1 MYQFFLFS
9 LRKAFTFANMK
20 RAYIYIICMLVGMS
34 FLVLLY
40 LQGSYATDMVKM
52 REEQFDETVY
62 RSLDQAA
69 LDMERS
75 ETLRYLQT
83 VMNNRMQDKKETS
96 FLNSMDSMDSV
107 SASIILDSVAMKTGG
122 RMQLVGR
129 HPDQFP
135 TSLTLPRPNRQ
146 VKALNQLRKQVQE
159 AYMYERKVLDEVIYA
174 VMYIASNLRFQ
185 DRINQAEL
193 DNTLRGALLRNGI
206 KLDFHYIVYTAD
218 GREVYRCEDY
228 QEPEDSE
235 HENVYNQLLFRSDP
249 TGQMGYVQ
257 VHFPSRREYVLGV
270 ANYVLPAMIFTF
282 ILFVTFLVTVYL
294 IVRQKKISEMKNDF
308 VHNMTHEFKTP
319 ISTISI
325 AAQMLSDKSVNKD
338 AGTYERLGDVINNET
353 RRLRFQVEKVLQMS
367 LFDHNNI
374 ALKLQ
379 ELDANELIDN
389 VIQTFSLKVSQNGG
403 TLDTRL
409 EAFNPFV
416 NVDEMHFTNVIF
428 NLLDNAVKYRREDEP
443 LHLEVATWNQGEDY
457 LCISIKDNGI
467 GIRKDDLKR
476 IFEKF
481 YRVHTG
487 NKHNVKGFGLGLT
500 YVKKMVDMH
509 HGTIKATSEVGQGTK
524 FIITLPIVK
533 D

>member
-1 MYQFFLFS
+1 
-9 LRKAFTFANMK
+9 MK
-20 RAYIYIICMLVGMS
+20 RTYTLVICLLIGIS

-40 LQGSYATDMVKM
+40 LQGKYATAMVRM
-52 REEQFDETVY
+52 RQEQFDENVL
-62 RSLDQAA
+62 RSLDQASRD
-69 LDMERS
+69 LERS
-75 ETLRYLQT
+75 ETFRYLQT
-83 VMNNRMQDKKETS
+83 VMEHHEQEKQENVSLTS
-96 FLNSMDSMDSV
+96 KGTV
-107 SASIILDSVAMKTGG
+107 SSSLILDTIAAKYGSS
-122 RMQLVGR
+122 MQQVGR
-129 HPDQFP
+129 HTGHLPN
-135 TSLTLPRPNRQ
+135 SLTLPRPNRMVQ
-146 VKALNQLRKQVQE
+146 ALQQLRKQVQD
-159 AYMYERKVLDEVIYA
+159 AYMYERGVLDEVIYA
-174 VMYIASNLRFQ
+174 VMYTASDLRFQ

-193 DNTLRGALLRNGI
+193 DNCLRGALSRNGI
-206 KLDFHYIVYTAD
+206 NLDFHYVVYTAD
-218 GREVYRCEDY
+218 GREVYRCADY
-228 QEPEDSE
+228 NDIGQGYSYTQP
-235 HENVYNQLLFRSDP
+235 LFRSDP
-249 TGQMGYVQ
+249 TGKMGSVC
-257 VHFPSRREYVLGV
+257 VHFPERQSYIRGIAKYVM
-270 ANYVLPAMIFTF
+270 PAMIFTF
-282 ILFVTFLVTVYL
+282 ILFITFLVTVYL

-338 AGTYERLGDVINNET
+338 SATYERLGEVINNET

-367 LFDHNNI
+367 LFDRNNI

-389 VIQTFSLKVSQNGG
+389 VIQTFSLKVTQSGG
-403 TLDTRL
+403 TLETRL
-409 EAFNPFV
+409 EAYNPFV
-416 NVDEMHFTNVIF
+416 NADEMHFTNVIF
-428 NLLDNAVKYRREDEP
+428 NLLDNAFKYRREDAP
-443 LHLEVATWNQGEDY
+443 LRLEVATWNQSEDY

-467 GIRKDDLKR
+467 GIQKVDLKR

>member
-1 MYQFFLFS
+1 
-9 LRKAFTFANMK
+9 MK
-20 RAYIYIICMLVGMS
+20 RVYIFIICLLVGIS

-40 LQGSYATDMVKM
+40 LQGSYATAMVKM
-52 REEQFDETVY
+52 RQEQFDENVL
-62 RSLDQAA
+62 RSLDQASRE
-69 LDMERS
+69 LERT
-75 ETLRYLQT
+75 ETYRYLQT
-83 VMNNRMQDKKETS
+83 V
-96 FLNSMDSMDSV
+96 LNHHEQEKLEEALLHSIDSVPASLSVDSV
-107 SASIILDSVAMKTGG
+107 SDGLGG
-122 RMQLVGR
+122 GMQQVGR

-135 TSLTLPRPNRQ
+135 NSLTLQRPNRMVQ
-146 VKALNQLRKQVQE
+146 AMKHLRRQVQE
-159 AYMYERKVLDEVIYA
+159 AYIYERGVLDEVIYA
-174 VMYIASNLRFQ
+174 VMYTASDLRFQ
-185 DRINQAEL
+185 DRIKQAEL
-193 DNTLRGALLRNGI
+193 DNSLRRALLSNGI
-206 KLDFHYIVYTAD
+206 KLDFHYVVYTAD
-218 GREVYRCEDY
+218 GREVFRCADY
-228 QEPEDSE
+228 EEEGNDQP
-235 HENVYNQLLFRSDP
+235 YNQILFRSDP
-249 TGQMGYVQ
+249 TGQMGQVV
-257 VHFPSRREYVLGV
+257 VHFPQLNSYILGV
-270 ANYVLPAMIFTF
+270 ANYVLPAMIFTL

-325 AAQMLSDKSVNKD
+325 AAQMLSDKSVTKD
-338 AGTYERLGDVINNET
+338 AGTYERLGGVINNET

-389 VIQTFSLKVSQNGG
+389 VIQTFSLKVTQSGG

-409 EAFNPFV
+409 EAYNPFV

-428 NLLDNAVKYRREDEP
+428 NLLDNAFKYRREDEA
-443 LHLEVATWNQGEDY
+443 LRLEVATWNQGDDY

-467 GIRKDDLKR
+467 GIQKDDLRR

-487 NKHNVKGFGLGLT
+487 NKHNVKGFGLGLA
-500 YVKKMVDMH
+500 YVKKMVDLH
-509 HGTIKATSEVGQGTK
+509 HGSIKVTSEVGQGTK

>member
-1 MYQFFLFS
+1 LCQLFLFS

-20 RAYIYIICMLVGMS
+20 RAYIYIICLLIGVS

-40 LQGSYATDMVKM
+40 LQGSYATAMVNM
-52 REEQFDETVY
+52 RTEQFDENVR
-62 RSLDQAA
+62 RSLDQASR
-69 LDMERS
+69 DMERA
-75 ETLRYLQT
+75 ETIRYLQT
-83 VMNNRMQDKKETS
+83 VMNQHEQEKLEGS
-96 FLNSMDSMDSV
+96 LPYSVDSV
-107 SASIILDSVAMKTGG
+107 SSSVSVDSISLKVNKDL
-122 RMQLVGR
+122 QQVGR
-129 HPDQFP
+129 YHSHLPY
-135 TSLTLPRPNRQ
+135 SLALPRPNRSVQASQQLQNQ
-146 VKALNQLRKQVQE
+146 VRE
-159 AYMYERKVLDEVIYA
+159 AYMYERGVLEEVIFA
-174 VMYIASNLRFQ
+174 IMYTASDLLFP
-185 DRINQAEL
+185 DRIKQAEL
-193 DNTLRGALLRNGI
+193 DNCLRRALLRNGI

-218 GREVYRCEDY
+218 GREVYRCADY
-228 QEPEDSE
+228 QEPEDDP
-235 HENVYNQLLFRSDP
+235 HACAYTQPLFRYDP
-249 TGQMGYVQ
+249 TGQMGQVK
-257 VHFPSRREYVLGV
+257 VHFPDRQKYIRGV

-282 ILFVTFLVTVYL
+282 ILFVTFMITVYL
-294 IVRQKKISEMKNDF
+294 IVRQRKISEMKNDF

-338 AGTYERLGDVINNET
+338 AGTYERLGEVINNET

-374 ALKLQ
+374 ALKLH
-379 ELDANELIDN
+379 EMDANELIDN

-443 LHLEVATWNQGEDY
+443 LRLEVATWNQGEDD

-467 GIRKDDLKR
+467 GIQKDDLKR

>member
-9 LRKAFTFANMK
+9 LRKAFTFAIMK
-20 RAYIYIICMLVGMS
+20 RVYSLIICLLVGIS

-40 LQGSYATDMVKM
+40 LQGMYATAMVRM
-52 REEQFDETVY
+52 REEQFDENVR
-62 RSLDQAA
+62 RSIDQASR
-69 LDMERS
+69 DMERS
-75 ETLRYLQT
+75 ETYHYLET
-83 VMNNRMQDKKETS
+83 VINHREQEKQKRSSLNPNHSYSEPIIVDSTELKKKGNMQ
-96 FLNSMDSMDSV
+96 M
-107 SASIILDSVAMKTGG
+107 
-122 RMQLVGR
+122 VGR
-129 HPDQFP
+129 HPGQLP
-135 TSLTLPRPNRQ
+135 NSLTMPRPNRTESIKQ
-146 VKALNQLRKQVQE
+146 FSKQVQD
-159 AYMYERKVLDEVIYA
+159 AYMYERGVLDEVIFG
-174 VMYIASNLRFQ
+174 VMRSASTLRFQ
-185 DRINQAEL
+185 DRIIQAEL
-193 DNTLRGALLRNGI
+193 DNFLRGALLSNGI
-206 KLDFHYIVYTAD
+206 NLNFHYIVYTAD

-228 QEPEDSE
+228 TEEGTG
-235 HENVYNQLLFRSDP
+235 HVYQQLLFRSDP
-249 TGQMGYVQ
+249 TEQKGIVC
-257 VHFPSRREYVLGV
+257 VHFPDRQKYIRGV

-294 IVRQKKISEMKNDF
+294 IIRQRKISEMKNDF
-308 VHNMTHEFKTP
+308 IHNMTHEFKTP

-325 AAQMLSDKSVNKD
+325 AAQMLTDKSVNKD

-409 EAFNPFV
+409 EAYNPFV
-416 NVDEMHFTNVIF
+416 NVDEMHFTNIIF

-443 LHLEVATWNQGEDY
+443 LHLEVVTWNQGEDY

-467 GIRKDDLKR
+467 GIQKEDLKR

>member
-1 MYQFFLFS
+1 
-9 LRKAFTFANMK
+9 
-20 RAYIYIICMLVGMS
+20 MLVGIS

-40 LQGSYATDMVKM
+40 LQGSYATAMVKM
-52 REEQFDETVY
+52 REEQFDETVR
-62 RSLDQAA
+62 RSLDLASR
-69 LDMERS
+69 DMERS
-75 ETLRYLQT
+75 ETYRYLQI
-83 VMNNRMQDKKETS
+83 VMNHHAQEKYGTDFLLPVDSASSSIFPDSASLKKDGTELLVARHSGKLPTS
-96 FLNSMDSMDSV
+96 F
-107 SASIILDSVAMKTGG
+107 
-122 RMQLVGR
+122 
-129 HPDQFP
+129 
-135 TSLTLPRPNRQ
+135 TLPRPNDMVQTVR
-146 VKALNQLRKQVQE
+146 QLRKEIQD
-159 AYMYERKVLDEVIYA
+159 AYMYEWGVLDEVISTVLYT
-174 VMYIASNLRFQ
+174 ASALRFQ
-185 DRINQAEL
+185 DRISKSEL
-193 DNTLRGALLRNGI
+193 DNCLRGALLRNGI
-206 KLDFHYIVYTAD
+206 DLDFHYIVYTAD
-218 GREVYRCEDY
+218 GREVYRCADY
-228 QEPEDSE
+228 TGEGLE
-235 HENVYNQLLFRSDP
+235 HVYNQVLFRNDP
-249 TGQMGYVQ
+249 TGQMGNVQ
-257 VHFPSRREYVLGV
+257 VHFPARKEYILGV
-270 ANYVLPAMIFTF
+270 ARYIVPAMIFTF
-282 ILFVTFLVTVYL
+282 ILFVTFLVTIYL

-338 AGTYERLGDVINNET
+338 AGTYERLGEVINNET

-403 TLDTRL
+403 ILDTRL
-409 EAFNPFV
+409 EAYNPFV
-416 NVDEMHFTNVIF
+416 NVDEMHFTNIIF

-467 GIRKDDLKR
+467 GIQKDDLKR

-509 HGTIKATSEVGQGTK
+509 HGTIKAASEVGQGTK